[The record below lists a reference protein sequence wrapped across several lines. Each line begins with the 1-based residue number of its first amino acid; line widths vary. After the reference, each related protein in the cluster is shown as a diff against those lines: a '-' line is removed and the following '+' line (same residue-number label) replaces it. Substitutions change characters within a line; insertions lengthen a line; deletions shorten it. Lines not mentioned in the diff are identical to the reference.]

1 MTSIS
6 VIVPTYRRPLDLRK
20 CLEALKRQTRT
31 ADEVI
36 VIVRNTDSETRSFLE
51 TFDSESLP
59 LAIAD
64 VTVPGQVAALNKGLE
79 QSKGEIIAI
88 TDDDG
93 VPYPSWLERIEY
105 HFASDRHVGGV
116 GGRDWMYINNQLVE
130 GKSELVGKVQL
141 FGRTIGRHHLGIGQ
155 PREVEIL
162 KGANMSYR
170 RSAISNLRFD
180 TRLLGTGAEVH
191 NDLAFSL
198 SIKKAGWK
206 LIYDPQVEIDHY
218 HGKRFD
224 EDRRGEFNRT
234 ARFNEVFNHTLVLLD
249 YLPPWRRAIFLI
261 WTVLVGTRKGYGLV
275 QWLRFLPQEGNLAG
289 KKWLLSMQARWQ
301 GWLAWFRSGAN
312 NTSLD
317 LLTSSTISDRSA
329 LEINKISVEKS

>member
-1 MTSIS
+1 MSIA
-6 VIVPTYRRPLDLRK
+6 VIVPTYRRPQDLK
-20 CLEALKRQTRT
+20 NCLEALKKQTIGPSEILI
-31 ADEVI
+31 A
-36 VIVRNTDSETRSFLE
+36 VRDNDLQTQSFLK
-51 TFDSESLP
+51 TFDREP
-59 LAIAD
+59 LALRE
-64 VTVPGQVAALNKGLE
+64 VSVSQSGQVAALNACLE
-79 QSKGEIIAI
+79 QVQSDIISI

-93 VPYPSWLERIEY
+93 VPHPTWLERIKY
-105 HFASDRHVGGV
+105 HFNRDRQIGGV
-116 GGRDWMYINNQLVE
+116 GGRDWMYINNELVE
-130 GKSELVGKVQL
+130 GESELVGKVQL
-141 FGRTIGRHHLGIGQ
+141 FGRTIGRHHLGVGK

-170 RSAISNLRFD
+170 RTAIADLRFD

-198 SIKKAGWK
+198 SVKKAGWK

-224 EDRRGEFNRT
+224 EDRRGEFNQT
-234 ARFNEVFNHTLVLLD
+234 AWFNEVHNHTLVLLD

-261 WTVLVGTRKGYGLV
+261 WTVLIGTRKGYGLV

-301 GWLAWFRSGAN
+301 GCLTWFRSVAN
-312 NTSLD
+312 NTGSGLSID
-317 LLTSSTISDRSA
+317 SNISDRST
-329 LEINKISVEKS
+329 LEINKISVDKS